1 MPNLAI
7 RVLRRVRRE
16 ISLIPDRWAMAGP
29 FSRETDES
37 KPRVVLNSVPKS
49 GTYLLGKLATMLGLY
64 DLNVHILDGAYWD
77 YNRKGDLHKWKA
89 VAGYTEFAN
98 PRLVQ
103 QPTHQALRRILP
115 GQFAVAHIGRT
126 SSTVDAI
133 RETGLKQVFIY
144 RDPRDVILS
153 YVRFVTNRPDRNPNM
168 IPHEYFT
175 QVLTSDDERIAVAI
189 AGQSDVQPNMLEY
202 LFKEKPEWLDDSET
216 CCVRFEDLVG
226 DRGGGSDERQR
237 KTVRRI
243 LSYLEI
249 EESEALYEQIAN
261 ELHGG
266 QTHTFNKGQIGEWRK
281 AFSESNIELFKATAG
296 DLLIRLG
303 YETDDNW

>member
-7 RVLRRVRRE
+7 RALRRVRRE
-16 ISLIPDRWAMAGP
+16 FSLIPDRWAMMGP
-29 FSRETDES
+29 FSRTQDRS
-37 KPRVVLNSVPKS
+37 KPRVVLNSIPKS
-49 GTYLLGKLATMLGLY
+49 GTYFLGKLATMLGLY
-64 DLNVHILDGAYWD
+64 DLNIHILDGAYWD
-77 YNRKGDLHKWKA
+77 YNRSGTLHKWKA
-89 VAGYTEFAN
+89 VAEYTEFAN

-126 SSTVDAI
+126 SATVEAI
-133 RETGLKQVFIY
+133 RDAGLKQVFIY

-153 YVRFVTNRPDRNPNM
+153 YARFVTNRPDRNPNM

-175 QVLTSDDERIAVAI
+175 QVLTTDEERIAVTI
-189 AGQSDVQPNMLEY
+189 AGQPGVQPNMLEY
-202 LFKEKPEWLDDSET
+202 IFHLKPEWLDDPET

-226 DRGGGSDERQR
+226 DRGGGSAERQR
-237 KTVRRI
+237 EAVSRI

-249 EESEALYEQIAN
+249 EESDALYEQIAS

-266 QTHTFNKGQIGEWRK
+266 QTHTFNKGQIGEWRE
-281 AFSESNIELFKATAG
+281 AFSASNIQLFKETAG